1 MSPTSHH
8 LVPVR
13 PTKILQPAVVAL
25 AYTQHCYCGS
35 MARLCE
41 LAHIR
46 PDFLLSGEVD
56 TEAEPTGL
64 DGLLAFG

>member
-1 MSPTSHH
+1 
-8 LVPVR
+8 
-13 PTKILQPAVVAL
+13 
-25 AYTQHCYCGS
+25 